1 MDYRENSPFVGVDIN
16 VISIFPFDA
25 NFQEKPFGEWLRRHW
40 CLPLVCFT
48 LYLVFIFYMSRCM
61 ERKAPLD
68 LRVPLILWNTTVA
81 ALNPI
86 STINL
91 TRERLSRI
99 QSYGWRHSVCTVVYY
114 NGSVGFGGSFMV
126 LAFRIGLLG
135 DTVFMLLR
143 KQPIPVIHWGHHS
156 VSVLY
161 NWYMMANEQVSK
173 YLFCLFICL
182 SISSANY
189 HCAK

>member
-1 MDYRENSPFVGVDIN
+1 MSTIDYRENTPFVGVNIN
-16 VISIFPFDA
+16 VISIFPFEA
-25 NFQEKPFGEWLRRHW
+25 NFQEKPFGGWLRRHW

-48 LYLVFIFYMSRCM
+48 LYVVLIFYMNRCM

-68 LRVPLILWNTTVA
+68 LRISLILWNTTVA
-81 ALNPI
+81 ALNLIPSI
-86 STINL
+86 WL
-91 TRERLSRI
+91 ERDSVGFKAMVGGTL
-99 QSYGWRHSVCTVVYY
+99 VCTAVYY
-114 NGSVGFGGSFMV
+114 NGSVGFWGSFMV

-161 NWYMMANEQVSK
+161 NWYMMANEQVNK
-173 YLFCLFICL
+173 HLFCL
-182 SISSANY
+182 SILLIY
-189 HCAK
+189 Y